1 MTGRGVNADIVAA
14 AQLACLLEA
23 SAPKP
28 GNVSPGARFGDT
40 TYEDFLA
47 SAAAIGPAL
56 GSAGATPLGTTIR
69 RAVQA
74 TRRWTN
80 ANPNLG
86 LVLLLAPLVRAA
98 AKRVDSLQRL
108 AIPDTIDAVHLRTA
122 LGRVLGETT
131 IDDARETY
139 AAIRLASPGG
149 LGSTREQD
157 VAGEPTVTLLEAMRL
172 AADRDGI
179 AREYATTFQTTFEIA
194 LPTLVRARGAGHD
207 WNDAVVE
214 TFLTLLATTAD
225 THIARRAGPE
235 VADDVSRQARWVLE
249 TGGVRTAPGRAA
261 IARMTEGLRDARN
274 RANPGTTADITAAA
288 IFVSLVGGGWQSK
301 NGGVDVASG

>member
-1 MTGRGVNADIVAA
+1 MTVRDLNADIAAA

-28 GNVSPGARFGDT
+28 GNVSPGVRFGDT

-56 GSAGATPLGTTIR
+56 GAAGVNPVGTTIR
-69 RAVQA
+69 RAIQA

-80 ANPNLG
+80 ANTNLG
-86 LVLLLAPLVRAA
+86 IVLLLAPLAR
-98 AKRVDSLQRL
+98 
-108 AIPDTIDAVHLRTA
+108 AVHGTVHAGDLRTA

-157 VAGEPTVTLLEAMRL
+157 VAGEPTVSLLEAMRL

-194 LPTLVRARGAGHD
+194 LPTLVRARQAGHD
-207 WNDAVVE
+207 WNDAVLE
-214 TFLTLLATTAD
+214 TFLTLLATSPD
-225 THIARRAGPE
+225 THIARRAGQH
-235 VADDVSRQARWVLE
+235 VADDVTGQARAVLE

-261 IARMTEGLRDARN
+261 IARMSERLHDERN

-288 IFVSLVGGGWQSK
+288 IFVSLIGGGWHSK
-301 NGGVDVASG
+301 NGGVDVASR